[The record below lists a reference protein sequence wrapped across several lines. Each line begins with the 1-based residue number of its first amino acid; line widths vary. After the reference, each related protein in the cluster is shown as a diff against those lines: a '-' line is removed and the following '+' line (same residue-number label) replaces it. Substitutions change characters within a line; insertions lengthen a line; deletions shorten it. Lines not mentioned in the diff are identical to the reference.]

1 MRIFKIVMVVSG
13 LLVVLAVQA
22 AIDTYQFSSDENRH
36 RFQTLTSELRCPKC
50 QNQNIADSNAEIAKD
65 LRTKVFQMLEQGRS
79 DTEIINYMIERYGD
93 FVLYEPRVNSKTMLL
108 WGGPVILLLLGL
120 TTVFWLSRRRLK
132 AENDPGALTLD
143 AEQQRQLKKILEQ
156 DKDMSR

>member
-1 MRIFKIVMVVSG
+1 MRTIKAWFFWVCVSIT
-13 LLVVLAVQA
+13 LTVNA
-22 AIDTYQFSSDENRH
+22 AIDTYQFSNDENRY

-79 DTEIINYMIERYGD
+79 DDEIIHYMTERYGD
-93 FVLYEPRVNSKTMLL
+93 FVLYEPRVNTKTMLL

-120 TTVFWLSRRRLK
+120 TTVFWLSRRRMR
-132 AENDPGALTLD
+132 AENDAGALSLD
-143 AEQQRQLKKILEQ
+143 AEQQRRLKKILEE
-156 DKDMSR
+156 DKDMSQ